1 MDSAKPR
8 VPVAARRPC
17 VRRAHGECRQDP
29 YAWLENIGDPDVIDH
44 LRAENAYSEA
54 MLEADRPLQET
65 LFREFRSRL
74 NEDDMSVPVADG
86 GWLYYTRT
94 RAGLEYPIYCRRAER
109 PGAPEQTVLDVNRL
123 AEGVDYYDLGALEV
137 GPDHRRVLYAEDVHG
152 NECYRLR
159 VFDLDSR
166 EVVDEVIDGIDDAIW
181 MQDGKRL
188 LYTRMDDSRRPCEV
202 WLHAI
207 GDPTNEDVCLLRE
220 PDPAFFVHL
229 DRTLDRRY
237 LLITAA
243 SHVTS
248 EVHVVD
254 AGAPRPCPAVFWSR
268 VPGVEY
274 ALEHRQGEF
283 FVLTNHLAPNFR
295 LLRAPGGPAHCRE
308 WEQMLAHDP
317 AVRLEGMDVFSR
329 HLVLYT
335 REQGLARARACDLRS
350 GEWHEVALGEDSL
363 VCIGPGD
370 NPVFEREHVRLVVTA
385 YTEPARVYDYD
396 LNTREAVLRKQ
407 VEISG
412 GIDTSRYVARRIHA
426 TAPDGTAVPVSL
438 VHRRDLDLDRGMPA
452 PCLLTGYGAYGAC
465 LEPSFSPARLSLL
478 DRGFVYAEA
487 HVRGGGELGEQWRD
501 AGRLGVKT
509 NTFDDFIAVAEHLCS
524 LGLTSPRCL
533 GLTGASAG
541 GLLLGAVLNRRAEL
555 FAAAVAEV
563 PFVDV
568 LNTMLDPA
576 LPLTVIE
583 YDEWGDPRREADYR
597 RIRDYSPYEQVCA
610 RSYPALL
617 VLAGLNDSRVPYW
630 EAAKWVARL
639 RGRQTG
645 REPVLLKVEMGNGHA
660 GPSGRYQ
667 AMRELALQYAFLIDR
682 LCAHASEAAGESPEC
697 SASPGR

>member
-1 MDSAKPR
+1 MDPTKP
-8 VPVAARRPC
+8 PVAARRPC
-17 VRRAHGECRQDP
+17 ARRAHGECRQDP
-29 YAWLENIGDPDVIDH
+29 YAWLEDIRDPAVIDH
-44 LRAENAYSEA
+44 LRAENAYCEA
-54 MLEADRPLQET
+54 MLEANRPLREA

-74 NEDDMSVPVADG
+74 NEDDTTVAVADG

-94 RAGLEYPIYCRRAER
+94 RAGLEYPIHCRRAER
-109 PGAPEQTVLDVNRL
+109 CDAAEEIVLDANRS
-123 AEGVDYYDLGALEV
+123 AEGFDYYDLGVLEV

-159 VFDLDSR
+159 VLDLDSR
-166 EVVDEVIDGIDDAIW
+166 QVLDEAIDGIDDAIW

-188 LYTRMDDSRRPCEV
+188 LYTRMDDSQRPCEV
-202 WLHAI
+202 WLHEI
-207 GDPTNEDVCLLRE
+207 GGSAHEDVCLLRE
-220 PDPAFFVHL
+220 PDPAFFVYL

-248 EVHVVD
+248 EVHLVD
-254 AGAPRPCPAVFWSR
+254 AGATRPCPAVFRSR
-268 VPGVEY
+268 VPGIEY
-274 ALEHRQGEF
+274 ALEHRSGEF
-283 FVLTNHLAPNFR
+283 FVLTNDSAPNFR
-295 LLRAPGGPAHCRE
+295 LLRTAGGPDHCGE
-308 WEQMLAHDP
+308 WEEMLAHDP
-317 AVRLEGMDVFSR
+317 DIRLEGMDVFSQ

-335 REQGLARARACDLRS
+335 REQGLARARVCDLQC
-350 GEWHEVALGEDSL
+350 GVWHEVALGDDSL
-363 VCIGPGD
+363 ACLGAGD
-370 NPVFEREHVRLVVTA
+370 NAVFDSQHVRLVVST

-407 VEISG
+407 ARVPG
-412 GIDTSRYVARRIHA
+412 GIDTDRYVARRVHA

-438 VHRRDLDLDRGMPA
+438 VHRRDLDRGMPA

-501 AGRLGVKT
+501 AGRLGAKT
-509 NTFDDFIAVAEHLCS
+509 NTFDDFIAVAEYLCAI
-524 LGLTSPRCL
+524 GVTSPRQL
-533 GLTGASAG
+533 GITGASAG

-597 RIRDYSPYEQVCA
+597 CIRDYSPYEQVCA

-630 EAAKWVARL
+630 EAAKWAARL
-639 RGRQTG
+639 RERQTG

-682 LCAHASEAAGESPEC
+682 LCGQGTGTPGESGQC
-697 SASPGR
+697 SVSPGW